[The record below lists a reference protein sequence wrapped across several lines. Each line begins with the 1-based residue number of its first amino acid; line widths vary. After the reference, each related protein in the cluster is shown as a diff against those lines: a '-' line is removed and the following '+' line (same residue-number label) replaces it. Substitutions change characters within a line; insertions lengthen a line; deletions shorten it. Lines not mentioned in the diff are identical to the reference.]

1 MFLNVLEKSKIF
13 QQINKKKN
21 GTCMGKGI
29 NSKKDTRLSGE
40 NFKEALRKKIS
51 NNNLMLFWNKCKT
64 VCLSNETEDIREN
77 QIKKC

>member
-40 NFKEALRKKIS
+40 NFKEAIRKKSPTIIS
-51 NNNLMLFWNKCKT
+51 HSFGTNVKQYVSVMKQK
-64 VCLSNETEDIREN
+64 I
-77 QIKKC
+77 